1 MKHLRKTFALLS
13 AITLMLSAMAGC
25 SQKKDEVECPFTT
38 ITWENT
44 LEDVLALEGEPD
56 NSYDSTYGGMTYVFD
71 GKEYN
76 GWNGSIKYL
85 FDGEDKLVSMAW
97 LYIPEDNDDRD
108 AVYNAL
114 YKQTEKWYGDTGFES
129 NQNSAKGAVWY
140 LEGGNIIIGV
150 MSTGVTECIQYQ
162 YFHPDVSSDGPMH
175 ESK

>member
-1 MKHLRKTFALLS
+1 MKHLRKAFALLS
-13 AITLMLSAMAGC
+13 AAALMLSALTGC
-25 SQKKDEVECPFTT
+25 GQKKDEVECPFTT
-38 ITWENT
+38 ITWEST
-44 LEDVLALEGEPD
+44 LEDVMELEGEPD

-76 GWNGSIKYL
+76 GMNGSIKYL

-108 AVYNAL
+108 AVYDEL
-114 YKQTEKWYGDTGFES
+114 YKQTKQWYGDTGFES
-129 NQNSAKGAVWY
+129 NQGTAKGAVWY

-162 YFHPDVSSDGPMH
+162 YFHPDVSSEGPMH